1 MTSVATAATSMT
13 MQSYNSWPDMLQYRC
28 LTTDFGIQKNV
39 VGSTGKLLSQPCLLM
54 LHKVH
59 YASKCGCS
67 AGSGIMLTLHSPQ
80 LIIWMSQRPKK
91 FVYVDLK
98 YCNFKLMTSHTSL
111 SKHYT
116 RQKELRSMLQ
126 RPPRTAGLIA
136 SGTFIALIKV
146 SNQCTTFTGKPD
158 LNHVQI

>member
-1 MTSVATAATSMT
+1 
-13 MQSYNSWPDMLQYRC
+13 
-28 LTTDFGIQKNV
+28 
-39 VGSTGKLLSQPCLLM
+39 
-54 LHKVH
+54 
-59 YASKCGCS
+59 
-67 AGSGIMLTLHSPQ
+67 MLTCHTGSIEDYTYTNLA
-80 LIIWMSQRPKK
+80 
-91 FVYVDLK
+91 
-98 YCNFKLMTSHTSL
+98 CCKLVTSHTCL